1 MNQPSLLDMIY
12 LAAMFLSLM
21 MVVVSVHRY
30 NERQTSSI
38 LAVLVSIP
46 FTMSTVI
53 IRSITL
59 AIIISFYPLNWSLVL
74 FSVMIVSLLVI
85 NAVCEAAADKHDDDD
100 DEKVDD
106 DGEERTCCAVLSRMI
121 CSLPAKI
128 TRASVSIISPLG
140 YNNDR

>member
-1 MNQPSLLDMIY
+1 
-12 LAAMFLSLM
+12 MFLSLM

-100 DEKVDD
+100 EKVDD

-140 YNNDR
+140 YNNDM

>member
-85 NAVCEAAADKHDDDD
+85 NAVCEAAADKHDDD
-100 DEKVDD
+100 EKVDD
-106 DGEERTCCAVLSRMI
+106 DGEERTCCGVLSRMI

>member
-85 NAVCEAAADKHDDDD
+85 NAVCEAAADKHDDD
-100 DEKVDD
+100 EKVDD